1 MTANSYKQINSDDLR
16 TVIATSMDGF
26 LQVGMDGTI
35 IEVND
40 SYCQLVGYS
49 REQLLNMH
57 LSSVDADGSNTDVA
71 QRMEQTV
78 QTGALRFE
86 TKHRHQNGTIIDIEA
101 SANYSSAHGGSVFF
115 FVRAI
120 SFQKRNREIIEARLR
135 LIEYSHKNS
144 LCELLRE
151 TLDEAEKLTG
161 SCIGFY
167 HFMDANTQILTLQA
181 WSTKTAAEFCKA
193 EGAGS
198 HYPVAQAGVW
208 VDCIHE
214 RRPVIHNDYASL
226 PHRKGLPEGHA
237 AVVRE
242 LVVPIFRVGN
252 IVAILGVGNKQT
264 DYDRQD
270 VEVITVLADLAWE
283 VVERKKAEEELKKSE
298 VILNS
303 SQHLAKVGGWQWDIA
318 HQSMIWTEE
327 TYRIHDVEPGSIILG
342 SSKHIEQSLNCYD
355 PEDRQTVMSAFQCC
369 VEQGEEYDLELP
381 FTTAAGRRLWI
392 RTTAKPVWH
401 EDRVVK
407 VIGNIMDI
415 TERKQAEK
423 KLLEQNVELERFNYS
438 VSHDLKS
445 PLITIQGFAS
455 RVNKHLERGDIT
467 QARENMTLIEG
478 AASKMMTLLNDL
490 LKLSSGG
497 TVMNPPSEIDMN
509 QLVKEVLALL
519 AGPLGQ
525 NNIEVVVQ
533 TDLPSVKGD
542 MLRVS
547 QIVQNLVE
555 NAVKYMG
562 DQTAP
567 RIEVGTRQDGKENVF
582 FVRDNGKGIEPRFHE
597 HIFGLFTKLDDASE
611 GTGIGLALVKR
622 IIEVHGGRIWVE
634 SDGEGNGSRF
644 CFTVGRRG
652 D

>member
-1 MTANSYKQINSDDLR
+1 MATNSLRQVNSDDLR
-16 TVIATSMDGF
+16 TVIATSIDGF
-26 LQVGMDGTI
+26 LQVDMDGTI

-49 REQLLNMH
+49 REQLLNMR
-57 LSSVDADGSNTDVA
+57 LSSVDADGSNTDVV

-78 QTGALRFE
+78 QTGSVRFE
-86 TKHRHQNGTIIDIEA
+86 TKHRHKNGTIIDIEA
-101 SANYSSAHGGSVFF
+101 SSNYSPAHGGSVFF

-120 SFQKRNREIIEARLR
+120 SFQKRNREIVEARLR
-135 LIEYSHKNS
+135 LIEYSHNNS
-144 LCELLRE
+144 LRELLRE

-167 HFMDANTQILTLQA
+167 HFMDANTQTLTLQA
-181 WSTKTAAEFCKA
+181 WSTRTAAEFCKA

-214 RRPVIHNDYASL
+214 RRPVILNDYASL
-226 PHRKGLPEGHA
+226 PHRKGMPEGHA

-270 VEVITVLADLAWE
+270 IEVITVLADQAWE
-283 VVERKKAEEELKKSE
+283 VAERKKAEEKFKASE
-298 VILNS
+298 
-303 SQHLAKVGGWQWDIA
+303 AKYRTL
-318 HQSMIWTEE
+318 HESMIDGFVLTNMAGRIVDYNQAYADMLGYSGGELSAL
-327 TYRIHDVEPGSIILG
+327 TYPDITPEKWHEAENQIVQNQVMIQGHSVIYEKEYLRKDGTIFPVEL
-342 SSKHIEQSLNCYD
+342 
-355 PEDRQTVMSAFQCC
+355 RTVLFRN
-369 VEQGEEYDLELP
+369 EQGEP
-381 FTTAAGRRLWI
+381 TGMWAI
-392 RTTAKPVWH
+392 VH
-401 EDRVVK
+401 
-407 VIGNIMDI
+407 DI
-415 TERKQAEK
+415 TERKLAEK
-423 KLLEQNVELERFNYS
+423 KLQEKNVELERFNYS

-445 PLITIQGFAS
+445 PLITIQGFAG
-455 RVNKHLERGDIT
+455 RVNKLLERGDIS
-467 QARENMTLIEG
+467 QARESMMLIEG

-497 TVMNPPSEIDMN
+497 VLMNPSSEIDMN
-509 QLVKEVLALL
+509 QLVKEVLVLL
-519 AGPLGQ
+519 AGPLGH

-533 TDLPSVKGD
+533 ADLPSAKGD

-567 RIEVGTRQDGKENVF
+567 RIEIGTRQDGNENVF
-582 FVRDNGKGIEPRFHE
+582 FVRDNGKGIEARFHE

-611 GTGIGLALVKR
+611 GTGIGLTLVKR

-644 CFTVGRRG
+644 CFTLGS
-652 D
+652 